1 MNTTEHAIGSV
12 DSVAE
17 SLIESPEVEDVIEDT
32 LEEVDATDTD
42 DTDDGYDEA
51 ESEQDAI
58 EDEDDGED
66 VGDEEEH
73 DSHDESLFTVKVDG
87 QEMQVSL
94 DELTRGYSGQK
105 YIQKSM
111 QETAEARKAVE
122 SEYQALQQQSQQ
134 LTSLLQAAQSG
145 QLNLTPPTPP
155 SRELFDRDPIGFMDQ
170 KLQYEESMQQYNAQI
185 QNVQQ
190 TMTQQ
195 QQLQQKQMQQHLQ
208 TEMQK
213 LTSDPDFSDPKRAQ
227 EVKKDMLEFAETIGF
242 TQDDI
247 RNITDH
253 RALIV
258 LKNAAQYAKLQKSK
272 PQAKEKAKGARPYV
286 KSGVSKKPQS
296 GKVKKARQAAD
307 RMKKTGSIDDVANF
321 LIS

>member
-17 SLIESPEVEDVIEDT
+17 SLIETPEVEEVAEDT
-32 LEEVDATDTD
+32 VEVDEAETDEV
-42 DTDDGYDEA
+42 YEEA
-51 ESEQDAI
+51 ESEDTI
-58 EDEDDGED
+58 EDDGED
-66 VGDEEEH
+66 VEEDEEEH

-155 SRELFDRDPIGFMDQ
+155 SRELFEQDPIGFMDQ

-185 QNVQQ
+185 QHVQQ

-195 QQLQQKQMQQHLQ
+195 QQLQQQQMQQHLQ

-296 GKVKKARQAAD
+296 SKVKKARQAAD

>member
-17 SLIESPEVEDVIEDT
+17 SLIETPEVEEVVEDT
-32 LEEVDATDTD
+32 VEVDDTE
-42 DTDDGYDEA
+42 TNDGYDEA
-51 ESEQDAI
+51 ESEEAI
-58 EDEDDGED
+58 EYDGDDVE
-66 VGDEEEH
+66 DEEEH
-73 DSHDESLFTVKVDG
+73 DSHDEGLYSVKVDG

-155 SRELFDRDPIGFMDQ
+155 SRELFEQDPIGFMDQ

-185 QNVQQ
+185 QHIQQ

-195 QQLQQKQMQQHLQ
+195 QQLQQQQMQQHMQ

-272 PQAKEKAKGARPYV
+272 PQAKEKARGARPYV

-296 GKVKKARQAAD
+296 SKVKKARQAAD

>member
-12 DSVAE
+12 DLVAE

-32 LEEVDATDTD
+32 LEEVDAPE
-42 DTDDGYDEA
+42 TDDGYDDA
-51 ESEQDAI
+51 ESEQDTI
-58 EDEDDGED
+58 EDDGED
-66 VGDEEEH
+66 VEEDEEEH

-134 LTSLLQAAQSG
+134 LTSLIQAAQSG

-155 SRELFDRDPIGFMDQ
+155 SRELFEQDPIGFMDQ

-185 QNVQQ
+185 QHVQQ

-195 QQLQQKQMQQHLQ
+195 QQLQQQQMQQHLQ

>member
-1 MNTTEHAIGSV
+1 METTEHAIGSV

-17 SLIESPEVEDVIEDT
+17 SLIETPEVEEVV
-32 LEEVDATDTD
+32 EETQEV
-42 DTDDGYDEA
+42 DEA
-51 ESEQDAI
+51 ETNEDYEEAESQEEAI
-58 EDEDDGED
+58 EDDSDD
-66 VGDEEEH
+66 VVDEEEH
-73 DSHDESLFTVKVDG
+73 DSHDEGLYTVKVDG

-122 SEYQALQQQSQQ
+122 QEYQALQQQSQQ
-134 LTSLLQAAQSG
+134 LTSLLQATQSG

-155 SRELFDRDPIGFMDQ
+155 SRELFEQDPIGYMDE
-170 KLQYEESMQQYNAQI
+170 KLRYEESVQQYNAQV
-185 QNVQQ
+185 QQVQQ
-190 TMTQQ
+190 TLEQQ
-195 QQLQQKQMQQHLQ
+195 QQLQQKQMQEHMQA
-208 TEMQK
+208 EMQK

-227 EVKKDMLEFAETIGF
+227 EVKKDMLEFAESIGF

-258 LKNAAQYAKLQKSK
+258 LKNASQYAKLQQSK

-296 GKVKKARQAAD
+296 SKAKKARQVKD
-307 RMKKTGSIDDVANF
+307 RMKQTGSIDDVANF